1 MRYMNRMTKIEKT
14 KEERLTEGI
23 SLLKQMRGHLDPEE
37 DGYIEMKRVIT
48 QWINDGKAWDGRIEV
63 PSYHRYIEL
72 SLPKSAALAATL
84 AFKLKK

>member
-1 MRYMNRMTKIEKT
+1 MTKVEKT
-14 KEERLTEGI
+14 KEERLTEGL
-23 SLLKQMRGHLDPEE
+23 SLLKQMKAHLDPEE
-37 DGYIEMKRVIT
+37 EGFIEMKRVIT

-63 PSYHRYIEL
+63 PSYHRYIEM